1 MLTLILLEF
10 NVFETFLKELLS
22 GDTIVQRAFLVLEL
36 ARMSSITFEEL
47 LMMESAFLLFVT
59 FERSS

>member
-47 LMMESAFLLFVT
+47 LMTESAFLLFVT